1 LCESWACPARCA
13 LATKKMNSVD
23 GSLFNSAFSV
33 TRLYSVI
40 DTVISDK
47 LQVTVTSFR
56 NIVVELLTLLLCVRE
71 VGASNL
77 GLGNL
82 LSWLRFSWFS
92 SVPPG
97 EWWDSILK
105 LGRDCFLPHPFQFI
119 IIHLSPCHWHY
130 NLVTEKAP

>member
-1 LCESWACPARCA
+1 
-13 LATKKMNSVD
+13 MNSVD

-82 LSWLRFSWFS
+82 LS
-92 SVPPG
+92 
-97 EWWDSILK
+97 
-105 LGRDCFLPHPFQFI
+105 
-119 IIHLSPCHWHY
+119 
-130 NLVTEKAP
+130 